1 MLNKPIY
8 VHLTDSAYDIGAL
21 LPQTALKTTPQKP
34 KQSPARMTLGL
45 ARMIFPFSTSTYSLA
60 QLTKEC
66 NSLGDAALTSQYATK
81 ATAQATSK
89 NVQPK
94 PNTASEQQTGR
105 RLLINV

>member
-8 VHLTDSAYDIGAL
+8 VHLTDSAYDIEAL

-45 ARMIFPFSTSTYSLA
+45 ARMIFPFSTSVYSLA
-60 QLTKEC
+60 QTTDKC
-66 NSLGDAALTSQYATK
+66 NSLGDASLISQMVITATPNRGQH
-81 ATAQATSK
+81 AD
-89 NVQPK
+89 
-94 PNTASEQQTGR
+94 NTAAKQIIES